1 MEVKK
6 KLLHKI
12 KKVKKY
18 LNLLTA
24 YIRAGKFTTTPFVRI
39 IPIDRCNLNCDYCWQ
54 HSDNSKE
61 ITEQEYKLIIEKAK
75 KMRVG
80 MINFLGGEPL
90 IWAHIYS
97 AISLCNKYNIMT
109 DITTNGT
116 LLNEETL
123 NKLGES
129 GLDSLNISVDGK
141 TTEKNIELLKN
152 NMISINKVRKK
163 YGIIVRINAVL
174 YKNNF
179 EEIKELIEYC
189 NLKKLPLSIGYV
201 VQNVNEKT
209 KKTENSIYFKE
220 EDSELIREIV
230 SYIKEKIAKGYKII
244 DPIEYFENIEKFMR
258 REKFWEC
265 NYSGKYGW
273 INVIG
278 NCKIRSCTK
287 KMDDTGYNFLEIEKE
302 DIIKLKENF
311 KLKIDK
317 CNRECYSNCAYD
329 SFFYTKNKIKFLKKI
344 IW

>member
-1 MEVKK
+1 M
-6 KLLHKI
+6 LHKI
-12 KKVKKY
+12 KKIRKY
-18 LNLLTA
+18 LNLLMA
-24 YIRAGKFTTTPFVRI
+24 YMRASKFTTTPFVRI
-39 IPIDRCNLNCDYCWQ
+39 IPTDRCNLSCSYCWQ
-54 HSDNSKE
+54 HNNKSIE

-75 KMRVG
+75 KMKVG

-90 IWAHIYS
+90 IWKYIYS
-97 AISLCNKYNIMT
+97 AIELCNKYNIMS

-152 NMISINKVRKK
+152 NLRFINEVRKK

-189 NLKKLPLSIGYV
+189 NSEKLPLSIGYV
-201 VQNVNEKT
+201 VPIVNEET
-209 KKTENSIYFKE
+209 EKKENGIYFIKA
-220 EDSELIREIV
+220 DRELIREIV
-230 SYIKEKIAKGYKII
+230 TYMREKISKGYKII
-244 DPIEYFENIEKFMR
+244 DPIEYFENIEKFIR
-258 REKFWEC
+258 KEKFWEC

-287 KMDDTGYNFLEIEKE
+287 KMDDTGYDFLELKKE

-311 KLKIDK
+311 KEKIDK
-317 CNRECYSNCAYD
+317 CNRYCYSNCAYD
-329 SFFYTKNKIKFLKKI
+329 SFFYTRNKRKFLKKI
-344 IW
+344 IG